1 MNKQAEIQQNTTKLI
16 EFISRKFETGELDNN
31 SLVEVFKASGRY
43 LNLQTISDYARDHKM
58 SYEGVKK
65 FRKIETIYN
74 VKFVI
79 DNQ

>member
-1 MNKQAEIQQNTTKLI
+1 MTKTQENTKKLI

-31 SLVEVFKASGRY
+31 SLVEVFKANGRY
-43 LNLQTISDYARDHKM
+43 LNLQTISDYAKDHNM

-65 FRKIETIYN
+65 FRRVETIYN

-79 DNQ
+79 DNE

>member
-1 MNKQAEIQQNTTKLI
+1 MTTTQENTKKLI
-16 EFISRKFETGELDNN
+16 EFISRKFETGELDNT

-65 FRKIETIYN
+65 FRRIETIYN

>member
-1 MNKQAEIQQNTTKLI
+1 MTKTQENTKKLI

-31 SLVEVFKASGRY
+31 SLVEVFKANGRY
-43 LNLQTISDYARDHKM
+43 LNLMTISDYAKHFKM

-65 FRKIETIYN
+65 FRNIETIHG

-79 DNQ
+79 DND